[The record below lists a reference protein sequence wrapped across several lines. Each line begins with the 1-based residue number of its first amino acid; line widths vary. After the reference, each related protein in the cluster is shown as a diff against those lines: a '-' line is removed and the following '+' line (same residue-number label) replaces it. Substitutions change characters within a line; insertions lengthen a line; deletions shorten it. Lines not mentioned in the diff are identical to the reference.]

1 MKSEGCCG
9 SNLRIEDYAM
19 TEVVNLNNATKEIE
33 RQKNPKAK
41 SMSALV
47 LVVNN

>member
-9 SNLRIEDYAM
+9 SNLRIE
-19 TEVVNLNNATKEIE
+19 VVNLNNATKEIE
-33 RQKNPKAK
+33 REKNPMAK
-41 SMSALV
+41 SKSALA